1 MVLIL
6 AVTIGG
12 IVGYLNLKKGKK
24 KNTKKSGP
32 DPDADYTDE
41 EEDFLSE
48 LPVDDFDDETEDD
61 EIIEEYEKEE
71 SREE

>member
-12 IVGYLNLKKGKK
+12 IAGYLYLKKGKK
-24 KNTKKSGP
+24 KDAKKSGP

-48 LPVDDFDDETEDD
+48 LPVDDFDDETEDV
-61 EIIEEYEKEE
+61 EITEENDKEE